1 MQEPTEDQQTAP
13 TREAPAPGRS
23 LRDTAVSGGLWTGAQ
38 VVVNKVVSL
47 GGTVV
52 MMYLLHPEQYGLA
65 SIATSLLAA
74 VTLLAPFTLS
84 DVLLSRPSDVD
95 RLMGTATRLCIAVTA
110 LNIVALMALAPWAAG
125 HYEQPSLVGACMVM
139 TLRPLVELM
148 LLGPQTRL
156 RSQLRFKTLASV
168 DAVTQ
173 SLATLVGIAMAW
185 AGAGYLSIVLPQ
197 IAFTG
202 VRALLY
208 RRACPA
214 PTARSPWISGEA
226 GPMLRAYWLSGLGQ
240 YVHGGLIVATP
251 LIIGQFADE
260 QGVGLYSMSF
270 ALSASINVVVAVSM
284 GLVLQPVFAQMSGDY
299 DRQASAFLR
308 ACRTIAAIAMPVCL
322 LQAALAPA
330 GFHVFLPERWIGAI
344 AMTQVL
350 CIGQAFYFPVNP
362 AMGLL
367 KAQGRFAAFFAWQA
381 LQLLLALVAMFAA
394 GYLAHDH
401 AALAVVVV
409 AAACPV
415 VSSPFGV
422 WLSIRHRKSG
432 TGGMLSI
439 FVAPTL
445 ASAIAIGPAY
455 IACELLLPAGA
466 AQDWTELVAIP
477 IVAVLSYP
485 MVLRILAPDLQR
497 EISSIVRSVAGR
509 LRVPR
514 IGAAR

>member
-1 MQEPTEDQQTAP
+1 MESQT
-13 TREAPAPGRS
+13 TSGKS
-23 LRDTAVSGGLWTGAQ
+23 LRDAAVSGGLWTGAQ
-38 VVVNKVVSL
+38 VIVNKVVSL

-52 MMYLLHPEQYGLA
+52 MMYLLNPEQYGIA
-65 SIATSLLAA
+65 SLATSLLAA

-84 DVLLSRPSDVD
+84 DVLLSRPKEVD
-95 RLMGTATRLCIAVTA
+95 RMMGTAVRLCSMVTI
-110 LNIVALMALAPWAAG
+110 LNIMVLVVLAPWAAH
-125 HYEQPSLVGACMVM
+125 HYEQPALFGACIVM
-139 TLRPLVELM
+139 ALRPVVELM

-156 RSQLRFKTLASV
+156 RSQLRFKSLASI

-173 SLATLVGIAMAW
+173 SLATLMGIAMAW
-185 AGAGYLSIVLPQ
+185 AGAGYVSIVLPQ
-197 IAFTG
+197 IVFTG
-202 VRALLY
+202 VRAYCY
-208 RRACPA
+208 RRTCPA
-214 PTARSPWISGEA
+214 PAVSSGWISAEA
-226 GPMLRAYWLSGLGQ
+226 GPMMRSYGLSGLGQ
-240 YVHGGLIVATP
+240 YVHAGLVVATP
-251 LIIGQFADE
+251 LIIGQFAEE
-260 QGVGLYSMSF
+260 QDVGYYSMSF
-270 ALSASINVVVAVSM
+270 VLSASINVVVAVSM

-299 DRQASAFLR
+299 DRQAAAFLR

-322 LQAALAPA
+322 LQAVLTPA

-381 LQLLLALVAMFAA
+381 VQLVLALGAMSLT
-394 GYLAHDH
+394 GYLAHDR
-401 AALAVVVV
+401 AALAVVAV

-432 TGGMLSI
+432 SGGMLSI

-455 IACELLLPAGA
+455 VACELLLPAGT
-466 AQDWTELVAIP
+466 AQNWTELVVIP
-477 IVAVLSYP
+477 IVTVLSYP
-485 MVLRILAPDLQR
+485 MLLRLFAPDLHQ
-497 EISSIVRSVAGR
+497 ELSSIVCSFAGR
-509 LRVPR
+509 LRIQR

>member
-1 MQEPTEDQQTAP
+1 MNETLTTGSASESQT
-13 TREAPAPGRS
+13 TPAKS

-38 VVVNKVVSL
+38 VVLNKLVSL

-52 MMYLLHPEQYGLA
+52 MMYLLNPDQYGIASLA
-65 SIATSLLAA
+65 ASLLAA

-84 DVLLSRPSDVD
+84 DVLLSRPADVD
-95 RLMGTATRLCIAVTA
+95 RVMGTATRLCMIMTV
-110 LNIVALMALAPWAAG
+110 LNIVALLAIAPWASH
-125 HYEQPSLVGACMVM
+125 HYEQPALFGACIVM
-139 TLRPLVELM
+139 ALRPLVELV

-156 RSQLRFKTLASV
+156 RSQLRFKTLASI

-173 SLATLVGIAMAW
+173 SLATLMGIAMAW
-185 AGAGYLSIVLPQ
+185 LGAGYVSIVLPQ

-214 PTARSPWISGEA
+214 PAERSPWISGEA

-270 ALSASINVVVAVSM
+270 ALSASINRVVAVSM
-284 GLVLQPVFAQMSGDY
+284 GLVLQPVFAQMPGDY

-344 AMTQVL
+344 SMTQVL

-381 LQLLLALVAMFAA
+381 LQLVLALLAMFAA
-394 GYLAHDH
+394 GYLVPDH

-409 AAACPV
+409 AAVCPV
-415 VSSPFGV
+415 ISSPFGV

-432 TGGMLSI
+432 TGGTLSI
-439 FVAPTL
+439 FVAPTI

-455 IACELLLPAGA
+455 LACEWLLPVGA

-477 IVAVLSYP
+477 IVAALAYP
-485 MVLRILAPDLQR
+485 MLLRIFAPDLQR
-497 EISSIVRSVAGR
+497 ELFSIVGSIAGR
-509 LRVPR
+509 VRMPR
-514 IGAAR
+514 TGHAQ